1 MAVMAAHQG
10 TTHCTETTAPV
21 PAGMNHVTPV
31 PTVMNHVAPVPTV
44 MNHVNPVPAVVR
56 HIRPKAVVP
65 DGRTVLNL
73 DLQVVTTQHSSSHR
87 YGFLIFHFL
96 GGN

>member
-10 TTHCTETTAPV
+10 TAHCTETTAPV

-31 PTVMNHVAPVPTV
+31 PTVMNHVT
-44 MNHVNPVPAVVR
+44 PVPAVVR

-73 DLQVVTTQHSSSHR
+73 DLQVVTTQHAQFEPQIWLLDLSL
-87 YGFLIFHFL
+87 F
-96 GGN
+96 GGQL